1 MYKVTVLFRAVAG
14 DICGKTNE
22 QVSIVS
28 IQNKTQNISQNV
40 EDSGKDLQGKKW
52 VIISFFQDTLTY
64 IRII

>member
-1 MYKVTVLFRAVAG
+1 MYKVTVLFGAVAG

-28 IQNKTQNISQNV
+28 IKDSKNISEKV

-52 VIISFFQDTLTY
+52 VIISIFP
-64 IRII
+64 R